1 MNIFERILKK
11 FGWQRIPLPKEE
23 EKRFD
28 NQSSANPDGTVKN
41 SHSEKKVTENS
52 EHQNKAEIERLKKQ
66 VLTLTQEKET
76 LTQEKKTLENEK
88 QQRLKMT
95 IEEEKSPKEELP
107 KEVPSKEKAIIQSAY
122 LKAPIED
129 AFEKLVYDEKGAYYE
144 VSDLHETTAKFD
156 FVHSIPFPTIIEHD
170 GIYRNVCEIQ
180 GSTRNVKNYELIKK
194 GEITKQPDGKW
205 KVTSKLKI
213 KTK

>member
-52 EHQNKAEIERLKKQ
+52 EHQNKAEIEKLKKQ
-66 VLTLTQEKET
+66 LQTLTQEKET
-76 LTQEKKTLENEK
+76 LEKEN
-88 QQRLKMT
+88 QRLEMT
-95 IEEEKSPKEELP
+95 IEELQKKEKSPKEELP

>member
-11 FGWQRIPLPKEE
+11 IGWQRIPLPKEE
-23 EKRFD
+23 EKKLD
-28 NQSSANPDGTVKN
+28 DQSSANPDGTVKN

-52 EHQNKAEIERLKKQ
+52 EHQNKAEIEKLKKQ

-76 LTQEKKTLENEK
+76 LENEN
-88 QQRLKMT
+88 QHLKKT
-95 IEEEKSPKEELP
+95 IEELQKKEKSPKEELP

-156 FVHSIPFPTIIEHD
+156 FVHSIPFSTIIEHD

>member
-23 EKRFD
+23 EKWFD
-28 NQSSANPDGTVKN
+28 NQFFDNPDGTVKK
-41 SHSEKKVTENS
+41 SHSEKKETENS

-76 LTQEKKTLENEK
+76 LEKEN
-88 QQRLKMT
+88 QRLKMT
-95 IEEEKSPKEELP
+95 IEELQKKEKSPKEELP

-122 LKAPIED
+122 LKAPIGD
-129 AFEKLVYDEKGAYYE
+129 AFEKLVYDEKVAFYE

-156 FVHSIPFPTIIEHD
+156 FVHSIPFSTIIEHD

>member
-1 MNIFERILKK
+1 MNIFERILKE

-23 EKRFD
+23 EKNLD

-52 EHQNKAEIERLKKQ
+52 EHQNKAEIEKLKKQ
-66 VLTLTQEKET
+66 LQTLTQEKET
-76 LTQEKKTLENEK
+76 LEKEN
-88 QQRLKMT
+88 QHLKMT
-95 IEEEKSPKEELP
+95 IDELQKKEKSPKEELS

-156 FVHSIPFPTIIEHD
+156 FVHSIPFSTIIEHD

>member
-11 FGWQRIPLPKEE
+11 IGWQRIPLPKEE
-23 EKRFD
+23 EKKLD
-28 NQSSANPDGTVKN
+28 DQSSANPDGTVKN

-52 EHQNKAEIERLKKQ
+52 EHQNKAEIEKLKKQ
-66 VLTLTQEKET
+66 LQTLTQEKET
-76 LTQEKKTLENEK
+76 LEKEN
-88 QQRLKMT
+88 QRLKMT
-95 IEEEKSPKEELP
+95 IEELQKKEKSPKEELP

-144 VSDLHETTAKFD
+144 VSELHETTAKFD
-156 FVHSIPFPTIIEHD
+156 FVHSIPFSTIIEHD

>member
-11 FGWQRIPLPKEE
+11 IGWQRIPLPKEE
-23 EKRFD
+23 EKNLD

-52 EHQNKAEIERLKKQ
+52 EHQNKAEIEKLKKQ
-66 VLTLTQEKET
+66 LQTLTQEKET
-76 LTQEKKTLENEK
+76 LEKEN
-88 QQRLKMT
+88 QRLKMT
-95 IEEEKSPKEELP
+95 IEELQKKEKSPKEELP

-144 VSDLHETTAKFD
+144 VSELHETTAKFD
-156 FVHSIPFPTIIEHD
+156 FVHSIPFSTIIEHD

>member
-52 EHQNKAEIERLKKQ
+52 EHQNKAEIEKLKKQ
-66 VLTLTQEKET
+66 LQTLTQEKET
-76 LTQEKKTLENEK
+76 LEKEN
-88 QQRLKMT
+88 QRLEMT
-95 IEEEKSPKEELP
+95 IEELQKKEKSPKEELP

-156 FVHSIPFPTIIEHD
+156 FVHSIPFSTIIEHD

-180 GSTRNVKNYELIKK
+180 GSTRNVKNYELINK
-194 GEITKQPDGKW
+194 GVITKQPDGKW

>member
-1 MNIFERILKK
+1 MNIFERILKE

-23 EKRFD
+23 EKNLD

-76 LTQEKKTLENEK
+76 LENEN
-88 QQRLKMT
+88 QHLKKT
-95 IEEEKSPKEELP
+95 IEELQKKEKSPKEELP

-156 FVHSIPFPTIIEHD
+156 FVHSIPFSTIIEHD

>member
-11 FGWQRIPLPKEE
+11 IGWQRIPLPKEE
-23 EKRFD
+23 EKKLD
-28 NQSSANPDGTVKN
+28 DQSSANPDGTVKN

-76 LTQEKKTLENEK
+76 LEKEN
-88 QQRLKMT
+88 QRLKMT
-95 IEEEKSPKEELP
+95 IEELQKKEKSPKEELP

-144 VSDLHETTAKFD
+144 VSELHETTAKFD
-156 FVHSIPFPTIIEHD
+156 FVHSIPFSTIIEHD

>member
-52 EHQNKAEIERLKKQ
+52 EHQNKAEIEKLKKQ
-66 VLTLTQEKET
+66 LQTLTQEKET
-76 LTQEKKTLENEK
+76 LEKEN
-88 QQRLKMT
+88 QRLEMT
-95 IEEEKSPKEELP
+95 IEELQKKEKSPKEELP

-156 FVHSIPFPTIIEHD
+156 FVHSIPFSTIIEHD